1 MYIISATS
9 IDSYFSCKEKFTKL
23 SHNGHLKDSNPKPS
37 VVGTYAHSLLPQLCL
52 HLRAIITQ
60 SSVLIKLEYAT
71 IYCNKTFKTRAT
83 AQNLLQHL
91 YDMLWLVNKTGNAH
105 IT

>member
-1 MYIISATS
+1 M
-9 IDSYFSCKEKFTKL
+9 
-23 SHNGHLKDSNPKPS
+23 GHLKDSNPKPS

-52 HLRAIITQ
+52 YLRALITQ
-60 SSVLIKLEYAT
+60 SSVLIKLEYT
-71 IYCNKTFKTRAT
+71 IIYCNKINTRAT
-83 AQNLLQHL
+83 AQILLQHL